1 MTKTIDYSEQIKEIL
16 YETIDEVTE
25 DKLHNMLNNQNY
37 EILNDVIFPSLEKI
51 KKLDGNLIENFGAFA
66 TSIMHYILTNM
77 MIPSQRKITEQN
89 IEIDIA
95 IPRIKEIQDGLIISF
110 AKTDNISELTNI
122 VNELVKIQP
131 NRDNIWVVATKKL
144 DKTTTYIINEY
155 ENEIPK
161 LTADLKNFVDS
172 KSYGKLK
179 ISK

>member
-25 DKLHNMLNNQNY
+25 EKLHTMLNNQKY

-51 KKLDGNLIENFGAFA
+51 KKLNRNLIENFGIIA

-77 MIPSQRKITEQN
+77 MIPSQRKIITQN

-110 AKTDNISELTNI
+110 AKTDNISELNNI
-122 VNELVKIQP
+122 INELAKIQP
-131 NRDNIWVVATKKL
+131 NRNNIWVIATKKL
-144 DKTTTYIINEY
+144 DKITTYIINEY

-161 LTADLKNFVDS
+161 LIADLKKFVDS
-172 KSYGKLK
+172 KNYGKLK

>member
-25 DKLHNMLNNQNY
+25 EKLHTMLNNQKY

-51 KKLDGNLIENFGAFA
+51 KKLNGNLVENFGIFA

-77 MIPSQRKITEQN
+77 MIPSQRNIIEKN
-89 IEIDIA
+89 IEIDII

-110 AKTDNISELTNI
+110 AKTDDISEINNM

-131 NRDNIWVVATKKL
+131 DRNNIWVVATKKL
-144 DKTTTYIINEY
+144 DKITTYIINEY

-161 LTADLKNFVDS
+161 LISDLKEFVDS
-172 KSYGKLK
+172 KNYGKLK
-179 ISK
+179 ISR

>member
-1 MTKTIDYSEQIKEIL
+1 MYLVKPNADSDYPLEVPVGQSGRQETGKQALGIDAVNEFDHL
-16 YETIDEVTE
+16 FE
-25 DKLHNMLNNQNY
+25 DVYNY
-37 EILNDVIFPSLEKI
+37 CE
-51 KKLDGNLIENFGAFA
+51 
-66 TSIMHYILTNM
+66 
-77 MIPSQRKITEQN
+77 EQN

>member
-1 MTKTIDYSEQIKEIL
+1 MTKTIDYSERIKEIL

-25 DKLHNMLNNQNY
+25 EKLHTMLNNQKY

-51 KKLDGNLIENFGAFA
+51 KKLNGGLVENFGIFA

-77 MIPSQRKITEQN
+77 MIPSQRKIIEQN
-89 IEIDIA
+89 IEIDIV

-110 AKTDNISELTNI
+110 AKTDNISELNNI

-131 NRDNIWVVATKKL
+131 NRNNIWIVAAKKL
-144 DKTTTYIINEY
+144 DKITTYIINEY

-161 LTADLKNFVDS
+161 LTADLKKFIDS
-172 KSYGKLK
+172 KNYGKLK

>member
-25 DKLHNMLNNQNY
+25 EKLHCMLNNQNY

-51 KKLDGNLIENFGAFA
+51 KKLNGKLVENFGIFA

-77 MIPSQRKITEQN
+77 MIPSQRKIIEQN

-110 AKTDNISELTNI
+110 AKTDNVSELTSI
-122 VNELVKIQP
+122 VNQLVKIQP
-131 NRDNIWVVATKKL
+131 NRNNIWVVATKKL
-144 DKTTTYIINEY
+144 DKITTYIINEY

-161 LTADLKNFVDS
+161 LTADLKKFVDS
-172 KSYGKLK
+172 KNYGKLK

>member
-25 DKLHNMLNNQNY
+25 EKLHTMLNNQKY

-51 KKLDGNLIENFGAFA
+51 KKLNGNLIENFGIFA

-77 MIPSQRKITEQN
+77 MIPSQRKIIEQN

-110 AKTDNISELTNI
+110 AKTDNISELNNI

-131 NRDNIWVVATKKL
+131 NRNNIWVIATKKL
-144 DKTTTYIINEY
+144 DKITTYIINEY

-161 LTADLKNFVDS
+161 LIIDLKKFVDS
-172 KSYGKLK
+172 KNYGKLK

>member
-25 DKLHNMLNNQNY
+25 EKLHTMLNNQNY

-51 KKLDGNLIENFGAFA
+51 KKLNENLVENLGIFA

-77 MIPSQRKITEQN
+77 MIPSQRNIIEKN
-89 IEIDIA
+89 IEIDII

-110 AKTDNISELTNI
+110 AKTDDISEINNM

-131 NRDNIWVVATKKL
+131 DRNNIWVVATKKL
-144 DKTTTYIINEY
+144 DKITTYIINEY

-161 LTADLKNFVDS
+161 LISDLKEFVDS
-172 KSYGKLK
+172 KNYSKLK
-179 ISK
+179 ISR